1 MHARMHARMHACTHI
16 LFINFSGTIQHREA
30 CDKAMKEML
39 TVFIRVVRLNFIGLP
54 RSGKTSLL
62 LRLME
67 VIKNIQAEKERLVS
81 KNLESDKAG
90 EIPKEQPSTGLA
102 ESCGQVF
109 IKKCVSH
116 KIGTI
121 SSKKWSILEDL
132 RREGNML
139 IQLIYNSI
147 ISPTKSNKQPITTS
161 SNSSQADSEEKLKA
175 SEDMSRPELKGVS
188 QSESIA
194 SDGMSQSEE
203 DQHHNIT
210 DDILSLISDAISRE
224 DTDLQKLLDYMILL
238 INTDTGGQAE
248 FLDLHSSLVDG
259 PSLNLLFHRLQDDLH
274 SVFETYYT
282 YDDGSSTRPVE
293 STLTV
298 EEVLF
303 QALSSIACFSGC
315 FLEDEN
321 PQEKDSIQSKV
332 NKSKS
337 KVMFVGTHRDEVPD
351 EADFIKKDD
360 ALKMKIEDTKFFDK
374 NIIKYADNSKGKNVL
389 CKHPTV
395 LVIIMTCMLPRIY
408 AHALYNFL

>member
-1 MHARMHARMHACTHI
+1 
-16 LFINFSGTIQHREA
+16 
-30 CDKAMKEML
+30 MKEML

-67 VIKNIQAEKERLVS
+67 VIENIQAEKERLVS
-81 KNLESDKAG
+81 KNLQSDRAG
-90 EIPKEQPSTGLA
+90 KIPKEQPSTGLA
-102 ESCGQVF
+102 ESCQVF

-121 SSKKWSILEDL
+121 SSSKKWSVMKDL
-132 RREGNML
+132 IKEKNLL
-139 IQLIYNSI
+139 IQLIYNSLI
-147 ISPTKSNKQPITTS
+147 NSKPSDQPKLSESTSIASNTSVDEASFEEQKSEDVNQ
-161 SNSSQADSEEKLKA
+161 SELKA
-175 SEDMSRPELKGVS
+175 SVGTS
-188 QSESIA
+188 QSEDDQDDVS
-194 SDGMSQSEE
+194 SE
-203 DQHHNIT
+203 N
-210 DDILSLISDAISRE
+210 ILSLISDAVSHD
-224 DTDLQKLLDYMILL
+224 DTDLQKLLDDMILL

-282 YDDGSSTRPVE
+282 YDDGSSTEPVE

-315 FLEDEN
+315 FLKDGK
-321 PQEKDSIQSKV
+321 PQEKDSIQSQV

-337 KVMFVGTHRDEVPD
+337 KVMFVGTYRDVVPD
-351 EADFIKKDD
+351 NASFIKKDD
-360 ALKMKIEDTKFFDK
+360 ALKMKVEDTKFFDK
-374 NIIKYADNSKGKNVL
+374 DIIKYADNKGKVFL
-389 CKHPTV
+389 CQNLCCASIHQ
-395 LVIIMTCMLPRIY
+395 L
-408 AHALYNFL
+408 

>member
-1 MHARMHARMHACTHI
+1 
-16 LFINFSGTIQHREA
+16 
-30 CDKAMKEML
+30 MKEML

-67 VIKNIQAEKERLVS
+67 VIKNIQAEKERLIS
-81 KNLESDKAG
+81 ENLESDNVG
-90 EIPKEQPSTGLA
+90 EIPKEQPSTALA

-147 ISPTKSNKQPITTS
+147 ISPTHSNKQPIKTS
-161 SNSSQADSEEKLKA
+161 SNSSQADSEEAKLKA
-175 SEDMSRPELKGVS
+175 SEDVSQSEVKGAS

-194 SDGMSQSEE
+194 SNDASQSEE
-203 DQHHNIT
+203 DQHHHVT

-274 SVFETYYT
+274 SVFDTYYT
-282 YDDGSSTRPVE
+282 YDNGSSTRPVK
-293 STLTV
+293 SRLTV

-321 PQEKDSIQSKV
+321 QKDSIQSKV
-332 NKSKS
+332 NQSKS

-351 EADFIKKDD
+351 EADFIKKDN
-360 ALKMKIEDTKFFDK
+360 ALKMKIEDTKFFYN
-374 NIIKYADNSKGKNVL
+374 NIIKYADNSEGKNVL
-389 CKHPTV
+389 CKHPTI
-395 LVIIMTCMLPRIY
+395 LVIIMT
-408 AHALYNFL
+408 